1 MSTSKELKYMCYL
14 PCQISIRCSKYGWK
28 VKVNVNMQS
37 NSEVMVDELEK
48 NLLGI
53 KFVFPV
59 ISIHVFFVTPL
70 AHCTEVRSN
79 QNIVDGNTEQDKK

>member
-1 MSTSKELKYMCYL
+1 MEGQSECEYD
-14 PCQISIRCSKYGWK
+14 
-28 VKVNVNMQS
+28 MQS
-37 NSEVMVDELEK
+37 NSEVVVDELEK

-70 AHCTEVRSN
+70 AQCTEVRSN
-79 QNIVDGNTEQDKK
+79 QNIVDGNTEQGKK